1 MTNDP
6 TTTPNGEADMPNIAR
21 GRSNAGGGNSV
32 SHPGMMGDG
41 TEEQNLN
48 QRGNP
53 SARITEDEVQA
64 AFGGKSP
71 ARSVKAEVKAGARTV
86 AAKASRAASKVASQ
100 ARTLASEADD
110 YYDDAIEEAEEQLSS
125 LADKVSALR
134 DQVSQSASAARDWAG
149 RQADAALQ
157 TASEKPVLVVSA
169 SAGIALA
176 VGLMA
181 GFVIGRA
188 TADEF

>member
-1 MTNDP
+1 M
-6 TTTPNGEADMPNIAR
+6 ANIAS
-21 GRSNAGGGNSV
+21 GRSGANNSV

-53 SARITEDEVQA
+53 SARITEDEVNA
-64 AFGGKSP
+64 AFGG
-71 ARSVKAEVKAGARTV
+71 AEGAALGGQTAAVKAGAKAV
-86 AAKASRAASKVASQ
+86 AAKASRAASQV
-100 ARTLASEADD
+100 ASEAREFAGKADA
-110 YYDDAIEEAEEQLSS
+110 YYDEAIEEAEEQLSS
-125 LADKVSALR
+125 LADKVAALR
-134 DQVSQSASAARDWAG
+134 DQVAQSADAARAWAG
-149 RQADAALQ
+149 RKADAALQ
-157 TASEKPVLVVSA
+157 TAQDKPVLVVSA